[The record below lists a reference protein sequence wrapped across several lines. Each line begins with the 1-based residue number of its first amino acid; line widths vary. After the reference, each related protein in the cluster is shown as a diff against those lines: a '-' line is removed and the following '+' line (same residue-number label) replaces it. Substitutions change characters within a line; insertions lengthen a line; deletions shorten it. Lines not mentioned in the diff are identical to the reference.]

1 MAKPQKSNTEYK
13 YISVTGEVQ
22 VIRLGEDGINEK
34 WLSVLE
40 ADEHSV
46 KLQERYHLEH
56 ISYKYLNAQTRNGLD
71 LYSGY
76 GDPLEQIA
84 DPCADI
90 WNQLFPEEEKA
101 NQEVLKLQKL
111 IKKLTKQQR
120 KLLSAL
126 YDEQKTISEIARAEG
141 VTHAAIQ
148 DRRRKIFSRLKKML
162 SEQ

>member
-1 MAKPQKSNTEYK
+1 MMCSTIKVTLLCPPFQTKSNGGKENGKTAKSNTEYK

-46 KLQERYHLEH
+46 QLQERYHLEH

-84 DPCADI
+84 DPSADI

-111 IKKLTKQQR
+111 IKNR
-120 KLLSAL
+120 
-126 YDEQKTISEIARAEG
+126 
-141 VTHAAIQ
+141 
-148 DRRRKIFSRLKKML
+148 
-162 SEQ
+162 

>member
-1 MAKPQKSNTEYK
+1 MANSQNTNTEYK
-13 YISVTGEVQ
+13 YISVTGDIQ
-22 VIRLGEDGINEK
+22 VIRLGEDGVNEK

-56 ISYKYLNAQTRNGLD
+56 VSYKYLNAQTKNRFD
-71 LYSGY
+71 LSSGY

-84 DPCADI
+84 DPSADI
-90 WNQLFPEEEKA
+90 WNQLFPEEDKTK
-101 NQEVLKLQKL
+101 QEVLKLQKL

-120 KLLSAL
+120 ELLYAL
-126 YDEQKTISEIARAEG
+126 YGEQKTISEIARAEG

-148 DRRRKIFSRLKKML
+148 DRRRKIFSRLKKMF
-162 SEQ
+162 SE